1 MKCMAYFILD
11 FIVFMV
17 QSNLFLWRLVW
28 LIHSLSVG
36 SVLTLL
42 LTCCTPKNCFLTL
55 MKNEVHV
62 YY

>member
-42 LTCCTPKNCFLTL
+42 LTSCWHTKKLFLDFDE
-55 MKNEVHV
+55 K
-62 YY
+62 

>member
-28 LIHSLSVG
+28 LIHSLWVG

-42 LTCCTPKNCFLTL
+42 LTCWHTKKLFLDFDE
-55 MKNEVHV
+55 K
-62 YY
+62 

>member
-28 LIHSLSVG
+28 LIHSLWVG

-42 LTCCTPKNCFLTL
+42 LTSCYQKI
-55 MKNEVHV
+55 VS
-62 YY
+62 